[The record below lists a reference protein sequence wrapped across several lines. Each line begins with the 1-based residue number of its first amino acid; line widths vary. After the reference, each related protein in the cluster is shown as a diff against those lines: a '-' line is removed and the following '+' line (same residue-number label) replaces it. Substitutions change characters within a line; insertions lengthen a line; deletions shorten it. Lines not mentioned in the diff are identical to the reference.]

1 MSRKHSSNVNRTN
14 GYHTRETLIGDR
26 RRGDQIEE
34 ESAMKE
40 THSPQSS
47 QLMRDQVRKQSH
59 KQPGTQPSRAEV
71 KHEGIGLDPEFER
84 LCNAL
89 DDSAVGTSM
98 IISDL
103 FKVVSMAATLLPN
116 IEIHT
121 EAFSVIVDDDS
132 IIVCV
137 TGLNPDA
144 DDESDHREKL
154 SKDHRGY
161 AKGYVPGCNRHFDC
175 GYEEDD
181 WNPEGDEEEEKVYDE
196 Y

>member
-1 MSRKHSSNVNRTN
+1 MSRKRSSNVNRTN
-14 GYHTRETLIGDR
+14 GYHARETLIGDR

-34 ESAMKE
+34 ESTMKE
-40 THSPQSS
+40 THTPQNS
-47 QLMRDQVRKQSH
+47 QVMKDQAYKQAN
-59 KQPGTQPSRAEV
+59 KQPDSRRLTDEV

-121 EAFSVIVDDDS
+121 EAFSVIVDNDS

-144 DDESDHREKL
+144 NDDHREKL

-161 AKGYVPGCNRHFDC
+161 EKGNVPGCNHRYDC

-181 WNPEGDEEEEKVYDE
+181 WNPEEDDEEEKVYDE